1 MSNKRFY
8 SLIAINAVLAIG
20 LAFVIVQNLALKKTT
35 AKSYGALQDVA
46 QTMRFQGQALS
57 EIKKEAQPKNLVA
70 VIDKEMD
77 RRKREAMLK
86 EYNSLKGRFSAAK
99 KTVNG
104 KEHVYGNPNAEV
116 SLVEFGDYDCPFC
129 QRFHGEP
136 KEVVDHSDG
145 HVNWIF
151 KNFLIHPSAQPL
163 HIAAECIAKY
173 GDNRKFFIANDMI
186 YKAGGSRSISPE
198 KLGQMIPIDQDK
210 YENCVQNSETQ
221 DKVSADSAFGNKA
234 GVSGTPTTFVIN
246 NKTNKVLRLK
256 GAVPE
261 SQIIQAVQQVLK
273 GGGNSSNDD
282 KTSSNGGPGHGQ
294 QPNGASNG

>member
-8 SLIAINAVLAIG
+8 TLVAFNAVLVVG
-20 LAFVIVQNLALKKTT
+20 LAFALLQTQNLKKATRT
-35 AKSYGALQDVA
+35 SYGTLQDIA
-46 QTMRFQGQALS
+46 QTMRYQGQTLS
-57 EIKKEAQPKNLVA
+57 EIKTEAEPKNLVA

-86 EYNSLKGRFSAAK
+86 EYNSLKGQFTAAQTK
-99 KTVNG
+99 VDG
-104 KEHVYGNPNAEV
+104 KEHIYGNPSAEV

-129 QRFHGEP
+129 QRFHSEP

-151 KNFLIHPSAQPL
+151 KNFLIHPSAQQL

-173 GDNRKFFIANDMI
+173 GDNRKFFIANEMI
-186 YKAGGSRSISPE
+186 YKAGGSRSINPE
-198 KLGQMIPIDQDK
+198 MLGQMIPVDQDK
-210 YENCVQNSETQ
+210 YENCVQSGETQ
-221 DKVSADSAFGNKA
+221 DTVSADAAFGTKA
-234 GVSGTPTTFVIN
+234 GVTGTPTTFVIN
-246 NKTNKVLRLK
+246 NRTNKVLRLK

-273 GGGNSSNDD
+273 DDDSSKTPGKNSSDAGTD
-282 KTSSNGGPGHGQ
+282 KNQ
-294 QPNGASNG
+294 QPDSAN